1 VPFVEGL
8 RTADLVDAIG
18 RLHRHR
24 CHLLDLVSPTP
35 GRVLFGP
42 AVTISYYPTCSAG
55 LDPDTYNLA
64 NLFYEAVDGEPEG
77 KVVVLASNGYPE
89 VSMGGGTK
97 LSRLHEHG
105 CAGVLTDGRLRDFDT
120 LAGYDFAAYC
130 AGEATKWG
138 GGEVTPFQA
147 NVPVVLQRVG
157 IMPGQY
163 VFADSSGAV
172 VFPVGQ
178 LDEVIEGARAVQA
191 EDAEDRQDIEREQLP
206 KSDHRSRQRL
216 SE

>member
-1 VPFVEGL
+1 
-8 RTADLVDAIG
+8 
-18 RLHRHR
+18 
-24 CHLLDLVSPTP
+24 
-35 GRVLFGP
+35 
-42 AVTISYYPTCSAG
+42 
-55 LDPDTYNLA
+55 
-64 NLFYEAVDGEPEG
+64 
-77 KVVVLASNGYPE
+77 
-89 VSMGGGTK
+89 MGGGTK

-147 NVPVVLQRVG
+147 NVPVVLKGVG

-191 EDAEDRQDIEREQLP
+191 ENAEDRQDIEREQLP
-206 KSDHRSRQRL
+206 RSDHRPPKSPPPPR
-216 SE
+216 S